1 MQSTFSLRD
10 YQLEAV
16 AKGGEIL
23 KAKGVLILNY
33 EVRTGKS
40 HIALSIGGNY
50 SNVLF
55 VTKLKAISSIE
66 KDYAT
71 AGYTYPITIINY
83 EQLHKHKSTYDLV
96 IFDESHSLAAFPK
109 PSIRT
114 KQAKRICANGCK
126 VILMTGTLL
135 PESNAQIFHQL
146 FVSNY
151 SPFRNYANF
160 YKWHNDFGTIKIK
173 YTSYGTSNDYS
184 VVIYEKVIK
193 YIEPIMLTYTQKE
206 AGFVSEINE
215 HFMTVE
221 MKPLTYSIIDRLSK
235 DLIIEGKSGVVL
247 ADTSVKLM
255 QKVHQMY
262 SGTVKFEDGNRVDF
276 DDTKAVAIKQR
287 FAGKKIAIFY
297 KFIAE
302 LDAIK
307 KHFDVTDN
315 IEEFNNSN
323 KTIALQIISGR
334 EGINL
339 SSAEALVYYNI
350 DFSAISYWQS
360 RDRMTTINRKQSDIF
375 WVFAKDG
382 IEWQIY
388 KAVAKKKDF
397 VLQTFKTWQVN
408 TKPKS

>member
-1 MQSTFSLRD
+1 MFQLREYQS
-10 YQLEAV
+10 EAV
-16 AKGGEIL
+16 TKGREIL
-23 KAKGVLILNY
+23 KAKGLLILNY

-40 HIALSIGGNY
+40 HIALSIGSNY

-83 EQLHKHKSTYDLV
+83 EQLHKYKPIYDLV
-96 IFDESHSLAAFPK
+96 IYDESHSLAAFPK
-109 PSIRT
+109 PSIRA
-114 KQAKRICANGCK
+114 KEAKRICSNGCNG
-126 VILMTGTLL
+126 ILMTGTLL

-151 SPFRNYANF
+151 SPFRNYPNF
-160 YKWHNDFGTIKIK
+160 YKWHNDFGTIKLK

-184 VVIYEKVIK
+184 VVSYENVIK

-215 HFMTVE
+215 HFITVQ
-221 MKPLTYSIIDRLSK
+221 MKPSTYSIIERLSN
-235 DLIIEGKSGVVL
+235 DLIIEAKAGVVL

-262 SGTVKFEDGNRVDF
+262 SGTVKFEDGNRIDF
-276 DDTKAVAIKQR
+276 DDSKAVAIKER

-307 KHFDVTDN
+307 KHFDVTDS
-315 IEEFNNSN
+315 IDEFNNSN

-339 SSAEALVYYNI
+339 STAEALVYYNI

-360 RDRMTTINRKQSDIF
+360 RDRMTTISRKQSDIY

-388 KAVAKKKDF
+388 KAVSKKKDF
-397 VLQTFKTWQVN
+397 VLQTFKKWQVN
-408 TKPKS
+408 TKPK

>member
-1 MQSTFSLRD
+1 MFELRL

-16 AKGGEIL
+16 TKGIEVLRNKKI
-23 KAKGVLILNY
+23 LILNY
-33 EVRTGKS
+33 QMRLGKS
-40 HIALSIGGNY
+40 HIALSIGSNY

-55 VTKLKAISSIE
+55 VTKLKAINSIE

-71 AGYTYPITIINY
+71 ACHTYPITIINY
-83 EQLHKHKSTYDLV
+83 EQLHKHKPIYDLV

-184 VVIYEKVIK
+184 VVSYEKVIK
-193 YIEPIMLTYTQKE
+193 YIDPIMLTYTQKE

-221 MKPLTYSIIDRLSK
+221 MKPSTYSIIDRLTN
-235 DLIIEGKSGVVL
+235 DLIIEAKSGVVL

-262 SGTVKFEDGNRVDF
+262 SGTVKFEDGNRIDF
-276 DDTKAVAIKQR
+276 DDSKAVAIKQR

-339 SSAEALVYYNI
+339 SNAEALVYYNI

-388 KAVAKKKDF
+388 KSVAKKKDF
-397 VLQTFKTWQVN
+397 VLQTFKKWQVS

>member
-1 MQSTFSLRD
+1 MFQLREYQS
-10 YQLEAV
+10 QAV
-16 AKGGEIL
+16 TKGSEIL

-33 EVRTGKS
+33 MVRLGKS
-40 HIALSIGGNY
+40 HIALSIGSNY

-66 KDYAT
+66 KDYCT

-83 EQLHKHKSTYDLV
+83 EQLHKHKPIYDLV

-151 SPFRNYANF
+151 SPFRNYPNF
-160 YKWHNDFGTIKIK
+160 YNWHNDFGTIKLK

-184 VVIYEKVIK
+184 VVNYENVIK
-193 YIEPIMLTYTQKE
+193 YIQPIMLTYTQKE

-221 MKPLTYSIIDRLSK
+221 MKPSTYSIIDRLTK
-235 DLIIEGKSGVVL
+235 DLIIEAKSGVVL

-262 SGTVKFEDGNRVDF
+262 SGTVKFEDGNRIDF

-307 KHFDVTDN
+307 KHFDVTDS
-315 IEEFNNSN
+315 IDEFNNSN

-360 RDRMTTINRKQSDIF
+360 RERCTTINRTHTDVY
-375 WVFAKDG
+375 WMFAKDG

-397 VLQTFKTWQVN
+397 VLQTFKKWQVN
-408 TKPKS
+408 IKPKS

>member
-16 AKGGEIL
+16 GKGGNIL
-23 KAKGVLILNY
+23 KAKGLLILNY

-40 HIALSIGGNY
+40 HIALSIGSNY

-83 EQLHKHKSTYDLV
+83 EQLHKHKPIYDLV
-96 IFDESHSLAAFPK
+96 IYDESHSLAAFPK

-151 SPFRNYANF
+151 SPFRNYPNF

-184 VVIYEKVIK
+184 VVSYEKVIK

-221 MKPLTYSIIDRLSK
+221 MKPSTYSIIDRLSK

-255 QKVHQMY
+255 QKFHQMY
-262 SGTVKFEDGNRVDF
+262 SGTVKFEDGNRIDF
-276 DDTKAVAIKQR
+276 DDSKAVAIKQR

-315 IEEFNNSN
+315 IDEFNNSN

-339 SSAEALVYYNI
+339 SNAEALVYYNI

-388 KAVAKKKDF
+388 KSVAKKKDF

-408 TKPKS
+408 TKPKL

>member
-1 MQSTFSLRD
+1 MFQLREYQS
-10 YQLEAV
+10 EAV
-16 AKGGEIL
+16 TKGREIL
-23 KAKGVLILNY
+23 KAKGLLILNY

-40 HIALSIGGNY
+40 HIALSIGSNY

-83 EQLHKHKSTYDLV
+83 EQLHKYKPIYDLV
-96 IFDESHSLAAFPK
+96 IYDESHSLAAFPK
-109 PSIRT
+109 PSIRA
-114 KQAKRICANGCK
+114 KEAKRICSNGCN

-151 SPFRNYANF
+151 SPFKNYPNF
-160 YKWHNDFGTIKIK
+160 YKWHNDFGTIKLK

-184 VVIYEKVIK
+184 VVSYENVIK

-215 HFMTVE
+215 HFITIQ
-221 MKPLTYSIIDRLSK
+221 MKPSTYSIIERLSK
-235 DLIIEGKSGVVL
+235 DLIIEAKAGVVL

-262 SGTVKFEDGNRVDF
+262 SGTVKFEDENRIDF
-276 DDTKAVAIKQR
+276 DDSKAVAIKER
-287 FAGKKIAIFY
+287 FEGKKIAIFY

-315 IEEFNNSN
+315 IDEFNNSN
-323 KTIALQIISGR
+323 KTIALQIRSGR

-339 SSAEALVYYNI
+339 SRAEALVY
-350 DFSAISYWQS
+350 
-360 RDRMTTINRKQSDIF
+360 
-375 WVFAKDG
+375 
-382 IEWQIY
+382 
-388 KAVAKKKDF
+388 
-397 VLQTFKTWQVN
+397 
-408 TKPKS
+408 

>member
-40 HIALSIGGNY
+40 HIALSIGSNY

-66 KDYAT
+66 KDYTT
-71 AGYTYPITIINY
+71 AGYTYAIKIINY

-114 KQAKRICANGCK
+114 KQGKRICANGCK

-151 SPFRNYANF
+151 SPFRNYPNF

-184 VVIYEKVIK
+184 VVSYEKIIK

-206 AGFVSEINE
+206 AGFVSEITE
-215 HFMTVE
+215 HFITVE
-221 MKPLTYSIIDRLSK
+221 MKPSTYAIIDRLTK
-235 DLIIEGKSGVVL
+235 DLIVEGKSGVVL

-262 SGTVKFEDGNRVDF
+262 SGTVKFEDGNRIDF
-276 DDTKAVAIKQR
+276 DDSKAVAIKER

-339 SSAEALVYYNI
+339 STAEALVYYNI

-388 KAVAKKKDF
+388 KSVAKKKDF
-397 VLQTFKTWQVN
+397 VLQIFKTWQVDI
-408 TKPKS
+408 KPK

>member
-1 MQSTFSLRD
+1 
-10 YQLEAV
+10 
-16 AKGGEIL
+16 
-23 KAKGVLILNY
+23 
-33 EVRTGKS
+33 
-40 HIALSIGGNY
+40 
-50 SNVLF
+50 
-55 VTKLKAISSIE
+55 
-66 KDYAT
+66 
-71 AGYTYPITIINY
+71 
-83 EQLHKHKSTYDLV
+83 
-96 IFDESHSLAAFPK
+96 
-109 PSIRT
+109 
-114 KQAKRICANGCK
+114 
-126 VILMTGTLL
+126 MTGTLL

-184 VVIYEKVIK
+184 VVSYEKVIK
-193 YIEPIMLTYTQKE
+193 YIDPIMLTYTQKE

-221 MKPLTYSIIDRLSK
+221 MKPSTYSIIDRLTN

-262 SGTVKFEDGNRVDF
+262 SGTVKFEDGNRIDF
-276 DDTKAVAIKQR
+276 DDSKAVAIKQR

-388 KAVAKKKDF
+388 KSVAKKKDF
-397 VLQTFKTWQVN
+397 VLQTFKKWQVN

>member
-1 MQSTFSLRD
+1 MFQLREYQS
-10 YQLEAV
+10 QAV
-16 AKGGEIL
+16 TKGSEIL

-33 EVRTGKS
+33 MVRLGKS
-40 HIALSIGGNY
+40 HIALSIGSNY

-66 KDYAT
+66 KDYCT

-160 YKWHNDFGTIKIK
+160 YKWHNDFGTIKLK

-184 VVIYEKVIK
+184 VVNYENVIK
-193 YIEPIMLTYTQKE
+193 YIQPIMLTYTQKE

-221 MKPLTYSIIDRLSK
+221 MKPSTYSIIDRLTK
-235 DLIIEGKSGVVL
+235 DLIIEAKSGVVL

-262 SGTVKFEDGNRVDF
+262 SGTVKFEDGNRIDF

-307 KHFDVTDN
+307 KHFDVTDS
-315 IEEFNNSN
+315 IDEFNNSN

-360 RDRMTTINRKQSDIF
+360 RERCTTINRTHTDVY
-375 WVFAKDG
+375 WMFAKDG

-397 VLQTFKTWQVN
+397 VLQTFKKWQVN
-408 TKPKS
+408 IKPKS

>member
-1 MQSTFSLRD
+1 MFQLREYQS
-10 YQLEAV
+10 EAV
-16 AKGGEIL
+16 SKGSEIL

-40 HIALSIGGNY
+40 HIALSIGSNY

-83 EQLHKHKSTYDLV
+83 EQLHKHKPIYDLV

-109 PSIRT
+109 PNIRT
-114 KQAKRICANGCK
+114 KQAKRICANGCR

-160 YKWHNDFGTIKIK
+160 YNWHNDFGTIKLK

-184 VVIYEKVIK
+184 VVNYEKVIK
-193 YIEPIMLTYTQKE
+193 YIQPIMLTYTQKE

-221 MKPLTYSIIDRLSK
+221 MKPSTYAIIDRLIK

-262 SGTVKFEDGNRVDF
+262 SGTVKFEDGNRIDF
-276 DDTKAVAIKQR
+276 DDSKAVAIKQR

-315 IEEFNNSN
+315 IEEFNYSN

-339 SSAEALVYYNI
+339 SAAEALVYYNI

-388 KAVAKKKDF
+388 KSVAKKKDF
-397 VLQTFKTWQVN
+397 VLQTFKKWQVN

>member
-1 MQSTFSLRD
+1 MFELRE
-10 YQLEAV
+10 YQTEAV
-16 AKGGEIL
+16 TKGGEIL
-23 KAKGVLILNY
+23 KSKGLLILNY

-40 HIALSIGGNY
+40 HIALSIGSNY

-55 VTKLKAISSIE
+55 VTKLKAISSIQ

-83 EQLHKHKSTYDLV
+83 EQLNKHKSNYDLV

-160 YKWHNDFGTIKIK
+160 YKWHNDFGTIKLK

-184 VVIYEKVIK
+184 VVSYEKVIK
-193 YIEPIMLTYTQKE
+193 YIDPIMLTYTQKE

-221 MKPLTYSIIDRLSK
+221 MKPSTYSIIDRLSK

-262 SGTVKFEDGNRVDF
+262 SGTVKFEDGNRIDF
-276 DDTKAVAIKQR
+276 DDSKAVGIKQR

-339 SSAEALVYYNI
+339 STAEALVYYNI

-360 RDRMTTINRKQSDIF
+360 RDRMTTINRKRSDIF

-388 KAVAKKKDF
+388 KSVSKKKDF
-397 VLQTFKTWQVN
+397 VLQTFKKWQVN

>member
-1 MQSTFSLRD
+1 MFQLREYQS
-10 YQLEAV
+10 EAV
-16 AKGGEIL
+16 TKGSDIL
-23 KAKGVLILNY
+23 KAKGLLILNY
-33 EVRTGKS
+33 MVRLGKS
-40 HIALSIGGNY
+40 HIALSIGSNY

-83 EQLHKHKSTYDLV
+83 EQLHKHKSIYDLV

-114 KQAKRICANGCK
+114 KQAKRICANGCR

-151 SPFRNYANF
+151 SPFRNYPNF
-160 YKWHNDFGTIKIK
+160 YKWHNDFGTIKLK

-184 VVIYEKVIK
+184 VVNYEKVIK
-193 YIEPIMLTYTQKE
+193 YIQPIMLTYTQKE

-221 MKPLTYSIIDRLSK
+221 MKPSTYSIIDRLTK
-235 DLIIEGKSGVVL
+235 DLIIEAKAGVVL

-262 SGTVKFEDGNRVDF
+262 SGTVKFEDGNRIDF
-276 DDTKAVAIKQR
+276 DDSKAVAIKQR

-307 KHFDVTDN
+307 KQFDVTDN
-315 IEEFNNSN
+315 IDEFNNSN

-360 RDRMTTINRKQSDIF
+360 RDRMTTINRKRSDIF

-388 KAVAKKKDF
+388 KAVSKKKDF
-397 VLQTFKTWQVN
+397 VLQTFKKWQVN

>member
-16 AKGGEIL
+16 TKGGEIL
-23 KAKGVLILNY
+23 KAKGLLILNY
-33 EVRTGKS
+33 MVRLGKS
-40 HIALSIGGNY
+40 HIALSIGSNY

-83 EQLHKHKSTYDLV
+83 EQLHKHKPIYDLV

-114 KQAKRICANGCK
+114 KQAKRICSNGCK

-160 YKWHNDFGTIKIK
+160 YKWHNDFGTIKLK

-184 VVIYEKVIK
+184 VVSYENVIK

-206 AGFVSEINE
+206 AGFVSKINE

-221 MKPLTYSIIDRLSK
+221 MKPSTYSIIDRLSK

-262 SGTVKFEDGNRVDF
+262 SGTVKFEDGNRIDF
-276 DDTKAVAIKQR
+276 DDSKAVAIKQR

-388 KAVAKKKDF
+388 KSVAKKKDF
-397 VLQTFKTWQVN
+397 VLQTFKKWQVN
-408 TKPKS
+408 NKPKS

>member
-16 AKGGEIL
+16 TKGGEIL
-23 KAKGVLILNY
+23 KAKGLLILNY

-40 HIALSIGGNY
+40 HIALSIGSNY

-71 AGYTYPITIINY
+71 ASYTYPITIINY
-83 EQLHKHKSTYDLV
+83 EQLHKHKPIYDLV

-160 YKWHNDFGTIKIK
+160 YKWHNDFGTIKLK

-184 VVIYEKVIK
+184 VVSYEKVIK
-193 YIEPIMLTYTQKE
+193 YIDPIMLTYTQKE

-221 MKPLTYSIIDRLSK
+221 MKPSTYSIIDRLSN

-262 SGTVKFEDGNRVDF
+262 SGTVKFEDGNRIDF
-276 DDTKAVAIKQR
+276 DDSKAVAIKQR

-408 TKPKS
+408 IKPK

>member
-23 KAKGVLILNY
+23 KAKGLLILNY

-40 HIALSIGGNY
+40 HIALSIGSNY

-71 AGYTYPITIINY
+71 AGHTYPITIINY
-83 EQLHKHKSTYDLV
+83 EQLHKHKAIYDLV

-160 YKWHNDFGTIKIK
+160 YNWHNDFGTIKIK

-184 VVIYEKVIK
+184 VVNYEKVIK
-193 YIEPIMLTYTQKE
+193 YIQPIMLTYTQKE

-221 MKPLTYSIIDRLSK
+221 MKPSTYSIIDRLTK

-262 SGTVKFEDGNRVDF
+262 SGTVKFEDGNRIDF
-276 DDTKAVAIKQR
+276 DDSKVVAIKQR
-287 FAGKKIAIFY
+287 FGSQKIAIFY

-315 IEEFNNSN
+315 IDEFNNSN

-339 SSAEALVYYNI
+339 STAEALVYYNI

-360 RDRMTTINRKQSDIF
+360 RERCTTINRTHTDVY
-375 WVFAKDG
+375 WVFARGG
-382 IEWQIY
+382 IEWKIY
-388 KAVAKKKDF
+388 KCVIAKKDF
-397 VLQTFKTWQVN
+397 TLQTFKTWKN
-408 TKPKS
+408 KI

>member
-1 MQSTFSLRD
+1 MFQLREYQS
-10 YQLEAV
+10 EAV
-16 AKGGEIL
+16 SKGSEIL

-33 EVRTGKS
+33 MVRLGKS
-40 HIALSIGGNY
+40 HIALSIGSNY

-66 KDYAT
+66 KDYCT

-160 YKWHNDFGTIKIK
+160 YKWHNDFGTIKLK

-184 VVIYEKVIK
+184 VVNYENVIK
-193 YIEPIMLTYTQKE
+193 YIQPIMLTYTQKE

-221 MKPLTYSIIDRLSK
+221 MKPSTYSIIDRLTK
-235 DLIIEGKSGVVL
+235 DLIIEAKSGVVL

-262 SGTVKFEDGNRVDF
+262 SGTVKFEDGNRIDF

-307 KHFDVTDN
+307 KHFDVTDS
-315 IEEFNNSN
+315 IDEFNNSN

-360 RDRMTTINRKQSDIF
+360 RERCTTINRTHTDVY
-375 WVFAKDG
+375 WMFAKDG

-397 VLQTFKTWQVN
+397 VLQTFKKWQVN

>member
-16 AKGGEIL
+16 TKGGEIL
-23 KAKGVLILNY
+23 KAKGLLILNY

-40 HIALSIGGNY
+40 HIALSIGSNY

-55 VTKLKAISSIE
+55 VTKLKAISSIQ

-83 EQLHKHKSTYDLV
+83 EQLHKHKSNYDLV

-160 YKWHNDFGTIKIK
+160 YKWHNDFGTIKLK

-184 VVIYEKVIK
+184 VVSYEKVIK
-193 YIEPIMLTYTQKE
+193 YIDPIMLTYTQKE
-206 AGFVSEINE
+206 AGFVSEIKE

-221 MKPLTYSIIDRLSK
+221 MKPSTYAIIDRLSK

-262 SGTVKFEDGNRVDF
+262 SGTVKFEDGNRIDF
-276 DDTKAVAIKQR
+276 DDSKAVAIKQR

-360 RDRMTTINRKQSDIF
+360 RDRCTTINRTHTDVY
-375 WVFAKDG
+375 WMFAKDG

-388 KAVAKKKDF
+388 KSVAKKKDF
-397 VLQTFKTWQVN
+397 VLQTFKKWQVN